1 MTRKV
6 RVPEFL
12 ALQRED
18 ENFFR
23 YSSGFIVNVSSLRI
37 MAMLY
42 FGTSNRMNELLTE
55 LISWVIQRRVENTIS
70 FSPERNYSSS
80 LLRSPPPKQ
89 TYYLK
94 SFDSPSETITRSLL
108 PKFPPRDHC
117 SIIIIFSFQRVGR
130 ALLSVQFFKISSS
143 NSRSNDD
150 IFLRRGDHDARLAP
164 LLCLSRPHLS
174 RSHSVSRF

>member
-55 LISWVIQRRVENTIS
+55 LIS
-70 FSPERNYSSS
+70 
-80 LLRSPPPKQ
+80 
-89 TYYLK
+89 
-94 SFDSPSETITRSLL
+94 
-108 PKFPPRDHC
+108 
-117 SIIIIFSFQRVGR
+117 
-130 ALLSVQFFKISSS
+130 
-143 NSRSNDD
+143 
-150 IFLRRGDHDARLAP
+150 
-164 LLCLSRPHLS
+164 
-174 RSHSVSRF
+174 